1 MKKIKTR
8 QFLKALYVSL
18 GFSAAFLLWMMIFG
32 RGLAIQYFDSITYCV
47 FAILALATLS
57 FVVFCF
63 VPYFRGDKR
72 WFAIPSVLTVA
83 FVVGTAILW
92 QVPTIGMA
100 V

>member
-18 GFSAAFLLWMMIFG
+18 GFCAAFLLWMMIFG
-32 RGLAIQYFDSITYCV
+32 KGIATQYFDGVTYFV
-47 FAILALATLS
+47 FSILAIALLS

-72 WFAIPSVLTVA
+72 WLAIPSILTVA
-83 FVVGTAILW
+83 FVMGTAILW